1 MPKIVTEETKEDI
14 RLEILNVTYKLIR
27 KHGLTHTSI
36 EKITKECNIGKG
48 TFYLYFHS
56 KEELVVALMIKQGHD
71 SMHQFQSILNGR
83 EKMNREEGKEYIKY
97 VINRD
102 DSIYRFL
109 PIEYLKKIESQFP
122 EQWDSIQPG
131 HRNETIA
138 ILLSHIEGVKQNAD
152 VSVVADLMKVCSV
165 AFYNWDNSIVKP
177 SKEEIES
184 NIYNH
189 LFSLIFE

>member
-14 RLEILNVTYKLIR
+14 RLEILKIAYKLIR
-27 KHGLTHTSI
+27 KYGLTHTSI

-56 KEELVVALMIKQGHD
+56 KEELIVALMKKQGHD
-71 SMHQFQSILNGR
+71 SMLQFQNILNGR

-109 PIEYLKKIESQFP
+109 PIEYLKRIESQFP

-131 HRNETIA
+131 HRTETIG
-138 ILLSHIEGVKQNAD
+138 ILLSHIEGVKQDVD
-152 VSVVADLMKVCSV
+152 VSIVADLMKVCSV
-165 AFYNWDNSIVKP
+165 AFHNWDNSIIKP

-184 NIYNH
+184 NIYCH